1 MFGAVGAASSVLKRN
16 QARDPKVTSPKKMC
30 NEPLLISEFQ
40 YTGNQ
45 PLGQAQNS
53 IIPSMSPYRYY
64 PLSLYFKRRFG
75 QRVRKIPLDAGS
87 SCPNR
92 DGTLSQSGCTF
103 CNQNGSGTGLAE
115 TGMSLRRQYL
125 LYRERSRDRDTG
137 TRFLGYLQSFSNTHG
152 PASRI
157 QAMLSELTDLP
168 DFAGLA
174 IGTRP
179 DCLDEEKLDILQNAD
194 FEELWLDMGLQSS
207 HDHTLR
213 RINRGHDAACFAHWT
228 QRAAQRG
235 IKVCAHVITGL
246 PGENVADFEQT
257 ILFVNSLPVAG
268 IKIHNLYISQ
278 DTPLAASWHAGAL
291 DLLTREQSL
300 DWLVCGIVRLRPDII
315 IHRLNSDP
323 SQDELL
329 APSWAH
335 EKTAFLNAVKER
347 LHEMDAWQGKALG
360 LKLPEW
366 INH

>member
-1 MFGAVGAASSVLKRN
+1 MFGAVGSASSALERD
-16 QARDPKVTSPKKMC
+16 QTRDPEVTIPKKVA
-30 NEPLLISEFQ
+30 NKPLLISEFH

-45 PLGQAQNS
+45 RPGPAQTS
-53 IIPSMSPYRYY
+53 IIPTMSPYRFY
-64 PLSLYFKRRFG
+64 PLTLYFKRRFG

-92 DGTLSQSGCTF
+92 DGALSRSGCAF
-103 CNQNGSGTGLAE
+103 CNQKGSGTGLAD

-125 LYRERSRDRDTG
+125 FYRERSRDRDTG

-152 PASRI
+152 PASRL
-157 QAMLSELTDLP
+157 QAILRELTDLP
-168 DFAGLA
+168 DLAGLA

-179 DCLDEEKLDILQNAD
+179 DCLDEEKLGILQNAA
-194 FEELWLDMGLQSS
+194 FEELWLDLGLQSA

-213 RINRGHDAACFAHWT
+213 RINRGHDAACFATWAE
-228 QRAAQRG
+228 RAAKRG

-268 IKIHNLYISQ
+268 IKIHNLYVSQ
-278 DTPLAASWHAGAL
+278 GTPLEASWRAGAL

-300 DWLVCGIVRLRPDII
+300 DWLVRGIILLRPDII

-323 SQDELL
+323 DEDELI

-347 LHEMDAWQGKALG
+347 LHETDAWQGKSLG
-360 LKLPEW
+360 LELPEW
-366 INH
+366 INN

>member
-1 MFGAVGAASSVLKRN
+1 MFGAVGSASSVLERD
-16 QARDPKVTSPKKMC
+16 QARGPEGTTPKKMC

-40 YTGNQ
+40 CTGNKR
-45 PLGQAQNS
+45 LGQAQTS
-53 IIPSMSPYRYY
+53 IIPGMSPYRYY

-92 DGTLSQSGCTF
+92 DGTLSRSGCAF
-103 CNQNGSGTGLAE
+103 CNQKGSGTGLAD
-115 TGMSLRRQYL
+115 TGMSLRQQYL
-125 LYRERSRDRDTG
+125 HYRDRSRDRDTG
-137 TRFLGYLQSFSNTHG
+137 ARFLGYLQSFSNTHG
-152 PASRI
+152 PACRLQSI
-157 QAMLSELTDLP
+157 LQELTDLP
-168 DFAGLA
+168 DLAGLA

-179 DCLDEEKLDILQNAD
+179 DCLDEEKLGILQNAA
-194 FEELWLDMGLQSS
+194 FEELWLDLGLQSA

-213 RINRGHDAACFAHWT
+213 RIHRGHDAACFATWAEK
-228 QRAAQRG
+228 AAKRN

-268 IKIHNLYISQ
+268 IKIHNLYITR
-278 DTPLAASWHAGAL
+278 DTPLEASWRTGTL
-291 DLLTREQSL
+291 ELLSREHSL
-300 DWLVCGIVRLRPDII
+300 DWLVRGIALLRPDIV

-323 SQDELL
+323 DQDELL
-329 APSWAH
+329 APSWAY
-335 EKTAFLNAVKER
+335 EKSAFLNALKER
-347 LHEMDAWQGKALG
+347 LLEADTWQGKALG